1 MSQENIGKQFLE
13 NYIIFMRNFKHFRK
27 KLQKLFSP
35 LVPIPGKIRGT

>member
-27 KLQKLFSP
+27 KLQKLFSQ